1 LAPKAAQTTKLLQ
14 AALLRSI
21 EDFKTRIAPMF
32 EDAARH
38 KNHRSELISE
48 IRDLKG
54 RLRDQERM
62 NRRLE
67 ETAQTREEMESMMAQ
82 SLSAAETLERQ
93 CSNLRREQAAASKDA
108 RKWQERAEALEMQ
121 NTILQDEAARAQRI
135 SKHERDAHRDAL
147 KEKEDE
153 IAKLKATLVQH
164 KKIVRG
170 FILVANTLTLIAM
183 IRASSRGKRQKVR
196 KQIWRA
202 YTRSLRL
209 SNHPEDTPNLLI
221 KRMYHRAWTWWASYW
236 SSLSER

>member
-1 LAPKAAQTTKLLQ
+1 MTDVLQ

-32 EDAARH
+32 EDVARH
-38 KNHRSELISE
+38 KKQQSELINE
-48 IRDLKG
+48 IKDLKG

-62 NRRLE
+62 SRRLK
-67 ETAQTREEMESMMAQ
+67 ETAETREEMESMMAQ

-93 CSNLRREQAAASKDA
+93 CSNLRQEQAAASKDA
-108 RKWQERAEALEMQ
+108 RKWQERAEALELE
-121 NTILQDEAARAQRI
+121 NTLLQDEVARVQRI

-170 FILVANTLTLIAM
+170 FILTVNTLALIAM
-183 IRASSRGKRQKVR
+183 IRARSRGKRQKLR
-196 KQIWRA
+196 KQIWHA

-209 SNHPEDTPNLLI
+209 SNQPEDIPNLLI